1 MILEQ
6 FKNSVPGRIATYIS
20 ERKVKTA
27 AEAAA
32 LADDYL
38 LTHVGDTGYSGA
50 RGIGRITQR

>member
-38 LTHVGDTGYSGA
+38 LTHGGETCSDVSFA
-50 RGIGRITQR
+50 NVLFL